1 MAGARSRW
9 VNEPEETVVDGL
21 RDTLR
26 RTGGIN
32 AVTAELK
39 LSASEGSALVDALLP
54 ALIGAFHLH
63 CRNSGGG
70 DTGCKATLAL
80 LEQTGGGSLAARI
93 MAPGPTD
100 PADGR
105 KLLAGLLGG
114 GDAVPAVVAALAQR
128 NDLDA
133 GRVEAMMPRLA
144 MLVGGYV
151 AARAADQPS
160 GELSDLIGPAESED
174 ELAAI
179 VAAARSNE

>member
-1 MAGARSRW
+1 MARTRSRW
-9 VNEPEETVVDGL
+9 VNEPEESFVDGL

-54 ALIGAFHLH
+54 ALIGAFHFH

-70 DTGCKATLAL
+70 DSGCKATLAL
-80 LEQTGGGSLAARI
+80 LRQSGGGSLAARI
-93 MAPGPTD
+93 MAPGATD
-100 PADGR
+100 PGDGR
-105 KLLAGLLGG
+105 KLLDGLLGG
-114 GDAVPAVVAALAQR
+114 SNAVAAVVAALAQR
-128 NDLDA
+128 NDLEVQAVDS
-133 GRVEAMMPRLA
+133 MMPRLA

-151 AARAADQPS
+151 AARAAEQPN
-160 GELSDLIGPAESED
+160 GDLSDLIGPAACED

-179 VAAARSNE
+179 VAAAKPGQ